1 MGIGVAVRR
10 VRTSIAVAAAAV
22 VMGLDGAGSAGAAY
36 HYTPV
41 ADSTGNFGT
50 NSFADYALGN
60 NGHVVFANFRDD
72 GQNSINRW
80 NGSSLE
86 TIAVTGPAVPGW
98 SSALHAP
105 TVNAAG
111 QVAFT
116 GVRVSSEPA
125 GYVGAYRAE
134 PGGAVTIISE
144 APAVVGG
151 PGYEI
156 GTDINAAGT
165 VAYQKVDASS
175 RGIYTRSGV
184 GAEQTVFVAAN
195 ADTLG
200 WWSINSSGHVA
211 ISGVIGGVRG
221 VWKGAGNG
229 TLTPI
234 ATGNFTGVRTPIIDD
249 AGNVTFGAT
258 LTNGTSGVYRGN
270 GSGGLTTLA
279 DTSSGAFVANST
291 AFSRTSAND
300 DGDVAFQATPTGGS
314 GAVIYFLPA
323 GANAADAQRVIGV
336 GDALFGGIVDLVL
349 LAPRGLNDADEVAF
363 MYRLALQDGQTEK
376 TWGVAVA
383 AVPEPTGLAVA
394 GVVAAGL
401 LHRRRRQA

>member
-1 MGIGVAVRR
+1 VRR
-10 VRTSIAVAAAAV
+10 VRTFIAVAAAAV
-22 VMGLDGAGSAGAAY
+22 VTGLGGVASVSAAY
-36 HYTPV
+36 QYTPV

-98 SSALHAP
+98 STALHAP

-116 GVRVSSEPA
+116 GVRVSSQPA
-125 GYVGAYRAE
+125 GFVGAYRAE
-134 PGGAVTIISE
+134 PGGAVTTISE
-144 APAVVGG
+144 APAVIGG

-165 VAYQKVDASS
+165 VAYQKMDSSS
-175 RGIYTRSGV
+175 RGIYTRSGA
-184 GAEQTVFVAAN
+184 GAEQTIFAGAN

-211 ISGVIGGVRG
+211 IAGVIGGVRG
-221 VWKGAGNG
+221 VWKGTGNG
-229 TLTPI
+229 ILNPI

-258 LTNGTSGVYRGN
+258 LTNGTAGVYRGD

-279 DTSSGAFVANST
+279 DTSSGAYVANAS
-291 AFSRTSAND
+291 AFSRTSANT
-300 DGDVAFQATPTGGS
+300 DGDIAFQAIPTDGS
-314 GAVIYFLPA
+314 GTAIYFLPD
-323 GANAADAQRVIGV
+323 GADAADAQRVIGA

-349 LAPRGLNDADEVAF
+349 LAPRGLNDSDEIAF

-383 AVPEPTGLAVA
+383 AVPEPGSCLAVSLLA
-394 GVVAAGL
+394 LAA
-401 LHRRRRQA
+401 LHRRRR